1 MKHAESNWLNRFAVL
16 TACVTFLLI
25 IAGALVV
32 GHDAGLSVPDW
43 PLSYGQFFP
52 RMEGNIFYEH
62 GHRLIAG
69 LVGILTMVLAV
80 WLWSAE
86 RRAWVRWL
94 GIAAVLAVVAQAVLG
109 GITVLYLLPVPVLI
123 LHACLA
129 QLFFCGTVSLA
140 VVTGRAW
147 NEGAA
152 EPSSTTR
159 SLGGET
165 FPLFR
170 HLSLAT
176 TVAIYIQ
183 LILGAARRHKALGLL
198 PHIIWAVVVALLI
211 LSVAFVALNRLP
223 KNQSTLRL
231 LPATAALFVVVQL
244 ALGYGSYWTR
254 MTTASAPQPESSM
267 ILVTTAHVAGGALLL
282 AISLIVT
289 LLAYRRFPSSGAA
302 LSFNRDPQ
310 KTPA

>member
-1 MKHAESNWLNRFAVL
+1 MEQSESNWLNRFAVL
-16 TACVTFLLI
+16 TACATFLLI

-69 LVGILTMVLAV
+69 LVGTLTMVLTV

-86 RRAWVRWL
+86 RHAWVRWL
-94 GIAAVLAVVAQAVLG
+94 GIAAVVAVVAQAVLG

-129 QLFFCGTVSLA
+129 QLFFCATVSLA
-140 VVTGRAW
+140 VVTSRAW
-147 NEGAA
+147 SEGAA
-152 EPSSTTR
+152 EPSSSGR
-159 SLGGET
+159 SPSGET

-170 HLSLAT
+170 SLSLAT
-176 TVAIYIQ
+176 TVAIFIQ

-198 PHIIWAVVVALLI
+198 PHVIWAVVVSLLI
-211 LSVAFVALNRLP
+211 LSVAFVALSRIP
-223 KNQSTLRL
+223 RDQRALRL
-231 LPATAALFVVVQL
+231 LPATAGLFVLVQL

-254 MTTASAPQPESSM
+254 MTTASAPQPEPSM

-302 LSFNRDPQ
+302 LSFDRDPQ
-310 KTPA
+310 KSLA

>member
-1 MKHAESNWLNRFAVL
+1 MRQSESNWLNRFAVL
-16 TACVTFLLI
+16 TACATFLLI

-69 LVGILTMVLAV
+69 LVGTLTMIMAV

-86 RRAWVRWL
+86 KRAWVRWL
-94 GIAAVLAVVAQAVLG
+94 GIAAVFAVIAQAVLG

-129 QLFFCGTVSLA
+129 QLFFCGMVSLA

-147 NEGAA
+147 NEA
-152 EPSSTTR
+152 ERYPISR
-159 SLGGET
+159 SLGGESYS
-165 FPLFR
+165 LFR
-170 HLSLAT
+170 YLSLAT
-176 TVAIYIQ
+176 TIAIYIQ

-198 PHIIWAVVVALLI
+198 PHIIWAVVVSLLI

-223 KNQSTLRL
+223 KDQHLLRL
-231 LPATAALFVVVQL
+231 LPAVAALFVVVQL

-254 MTTASAPQPESSM
+254 MATASAPQPESSM

-289 LLAYRRFPSSGAA
+289 LLAYRRFPSSGAE
-302 LSFNRDPQ
+302 LSFNHDPQ
-310 KTPA
+310 KSLA